1 LEQPDG
7 SVDRPESKRSG
18 LLRPLGAPSRRSW
31 NVIAGSGFE
40 PFLRCD
46 ALQNFGAE
54 AKAPACLRERHTLPS
69 GLRTVSEVF
78 GRSIGSDCAP
88 NTV

>member
-1 LEQPDG
+1 
-7 SVDRPESKRSG
+7 
-18 LLRPLGAPSRRSW
+18 
-31 NVIAGSGFE
+31 
-40 PFLRCD
+40 
-46 ALQNFGAE
+46 LQNFGAE

-78 GRSIGSDCAP
+78 GQSIGSDCAP